1 MPDSLDY
8 DESQESK
15 LYKQLRQLKMYCDSD
30 SDKMDSMEMEQN
42 DKQNS
47 SHQSEQFKVCDQSFF
62 FSVGVFMQF
71 QQLFTAENRR

>member
-30 SDKMDSMEMEQN
+30 SDKMDSMQMEQN
-42 DKQNS
+42 DNQNS
-47 SHQSEQFKVCDQSFF
+47 RHQTEQFKVCDQPFF
-62 FSVGVFMQF
+62 FCCWGFHLVP
-71 QQLFTAENRR
+71 TIK